1 MIHEENPPS
10 RRLWGQHGMRIS
22 PNPQLLCMIGD
33 GFTYRGIAE
42 IFGIRRET
50 AIRWVT
56 EARRE
61 FAERH
66 NLPLETLHLDK
77 RPPGRKP
84 ELSGEEQ
91 RLLSDLIKEKWGRP
105 SKLESAYE
113 EWLTSTATRLLSNG
127 LEALPSDEP
136 NTRRQWMQDVEQS
149 RHTPSKRQR

>member
-1 MIHEENPPS
+1 
-10 RRLWGQHGMRIS
+10 
-22 PNPQLLCMIGD
+22 MIGD
-33 GFTYRGIAE
+33 GFTYRDIAE

-84 ELSGEEQ
+84 ELSEEELQ
-91 RLLSDLIKEKWGRP
+91 LIKELTFERFGRQTMKNPEATVGITPTP
-105 SKLESAYE
+105 SEP
-113 EWLTSTATRLLSNG
+113 
-127 LEALPSDEP
+127 EALPQDEP
-136 NTRRQWMQDVEQS
+136 NIPRQWARDIEQT
-149 RHTPSKRQR
+149 RHTPPKRQR